1 MPDAASQTETEHPWL
16 VVVMGVSGCGKTSV
30 GERLADTL
38 AVPFLE
44 GDSLHPPAN
53 IEKMG
58 EGIPL
63 TDDDRW
69 PWLDLIGARL
79 EAAREEGMVIS
90 CSALKRAYRERLRQA
105 AGGGLNFVFLHGSRA
120 LLEQRMGER
129 AGHFMPA
136 SLLDSQLATL
146 ENPSAEEGVVAV
158 DISPPV
164 AAVASAALRAL
175 MAMRLRDGPYEEAE

>member
-1 MPDAASQTETEHPWL
+1 MPDAASHNEPKQPWL

-30 GERLADTL
+30 GERLAEYL
-38 AVPFLE
+38 AVPFVE

-58 EGIPL
+58 KGIPL

-79 EAAREEGMVIS
+79 EAARGNGLVIS
-90 CSALKRAYRERLRQA
+90 CSALKRAYRERLRRA
-105 AGGGLNFVFLHGSRA
+105 AGGGLKFVFLHGSRA
-120 LLEQRMGER
+120 VLEERMGER

-146 ENPSAEEGVVAV
+146 ENPSAEKGVVAV
-158 DISPPV
+158 DISSPV
-164 AAVASAALRAL
+164 EAVATAALRAL
-175 MAMRLRDGPYEEAE
+175 MAMRRRDALDEEGE